1 MRILS
6 IKFKEHLIPKGS
18 CGTGYSE
25 PDVFI
30 VETDVV
36 TKDIWIDVWYRDKED
51 YCKIFT
57 EAIHSQ
63 LEDCYKHFEGQID
76 TKVRNMDEA
85 YQMYLNAIY
94 KKL

>member
-6 IKFKEHLIPKGS
+6 ITFKEHFVPKCSG
-18 CGTGYSE
+18 GTGYSE
-25 PDVFI
+25 PDVFT

-36 TKDIWIDVWYRDKED
+36 TKDIWIDTWYRSKED

-57 EAIHSQ
+57 DAIHRQ
-63 LEDCYKHFEGQID
+63 LEDYYKHFEGQID

-85 YQMYLNAIY
+85 YQMYLKAINR
-94 KKL
+94 

>member
-1 MRILS
+1 MKILS
-6 IKFKEHLIPKGS
+6 ITFKKHFVPKCSG
-18 CGTGYSE
+18 GTGYSE

-57 EAIHSQ
+57 EAIHKQ
-63 LEDCYKHFEGQID
+63 LEDYYKHFEGQID

-85 YQMYLNAIY
+85 YQMYLKAIN
-94 KKL
+94 K